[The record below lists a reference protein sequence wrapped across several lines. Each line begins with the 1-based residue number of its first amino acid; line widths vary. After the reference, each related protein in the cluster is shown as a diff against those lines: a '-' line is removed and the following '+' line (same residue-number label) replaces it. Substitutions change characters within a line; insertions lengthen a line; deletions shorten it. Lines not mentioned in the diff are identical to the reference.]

1 MRWLLL
7 CSSLIAQAAVADGL
21 AGRVAEIGGGDALT
35 ILDAGERRHKVRV
48 ADIDAPKMDQPFG
61 TRSTKSLADLC
72 LGKHAAV
79 EDAAPERDG
88 RTIGRVSCAG
98 VDAAKAQVR
107 LGMAWVYRRYAP
119 RHSVLY
125 GIENEAR
132 IRRRGLWADPDPVPP
147 WEWRGKR

>member
-7 CSSLIAQAAVADGL
+7 CSSLLAQAALADVL
-21 AGRVAEIGGGDALT
+21 AGRVVEIAGGDALT
-35 ILDAGERRHKVRV
+35 ILDAGKRRHEVRL
-48 ADIDAPKMDQPFG
+48 ADIDAPRMGQPFG
-61 TRSTKSLADLC
+61 ARSRQSLSDLC

-88 RTIGRVSCAG
+88 RDIGRVKCAG
-98 VDAAKAQVR
+98 VDASKAQVR

-147 WEWRGKR
+147 WEWRRTR